1 MAKALKF
8 VLIVSVASVAVLAS
22 AEQKVKTVGCVKT
35 AKACT
40 CYRPSGRPMEVEP
53 DACESKFQPLAVM
66 TVEGGD
72 VSALV
77 TPVKRPPSVPEN
89 EPYRPSPVPW
99 LIER

>member
-8 VLIVSVASVAVLAS
+8 VLAMSVASVAMLAS
-22 AEQKVKTVGCVKT
+22 AEQKVKAVGCVKT

-53 DACESKFQPLAVM
+53 DACEAKFQPLAVM

-72 VSALV
+72 ISALV
-77 TPVKRPPSVPEN
+77 TAVRHPVAVPQN
-89 EPYRPSPVPW
+89 EPYRKQPVPW